1 VASAYDNL
9 LIGALLVLPFSTIN
23 RRVFEAY
30 AAAGFTDL
38 RPAHTPVFQYLLPEG
53 DRIVDLAAR
62 AQTSKQ
68 AMGYLVAHL
77 EKAGYL
83 ERIPD
88 PRDGRAQ
95 IVRRTKK
102 GWKVN
107 RLARQ
112 TVQEIQN
119 EWAQVLGEEK
129 MLQLLHILRE
139 LVQQIGYDYIANKPS
154 TAAHIDGP
162 ASI

>member
-1 VASAYDNL
+1 VTTKYDDL

-38 RPAHTPVFQYLLPEG
+38 RPAHTPVFQYMLPEG

-62 AQTSKQ
+62 AQTTKQ
-68 AMGYLVAHL
+68 AMGYLVAYL

-83 ERIPD
+83 ERTPD

-95 IVRRTKK
+95 IVRRTEK
-102 GWKVN
+102 GRQVN
-107 RLARQ
+107 RLARE
-112 TVQEIQN
+112 TVQDVQR
-119 EWAQVLGEEK
+119 EWTQLLGEDK
-129 MLQLLHILRE
+129 MAYLLSTLRE
-139 LVQQIGYDYIANKPS
+139 LVQHIGFEYIENTPLAD
-154 TAAHIDGP
+154 AGRVG
-162 ASI
+162 

>member
-1 VASAYDNL
+1 MTINDDDL

-68 AMGYLVAHL
+68 AMGYLVGYL

-83 ERIPD
+83 ERTPD

-95 IVRRTKK
+95 IVRRTEK
-102 GWKVN
+102 GQQVN
-107 RLARQ
+107 RLTRE
-112 TVQEIQN
+112 TVQVIQK
-119 EWAQVLGEEK
+119 EWTQLLGEDR
-129 MLQLLHILRE
+129 MAYLLSILRE
-139 LVQQIGYDYIANKPS
+139 LVQQIGFEYVENTPLADAE
-154 TAAHIDGP
+154 G
-162 ASI
+162 AS